1 MHILFLDESGTAPEP
16 AHAEKS
22 PMFVLGGLAVSED
35 SWVELALRLNSLK
48 IEFGIVGEIKWRYFN
63 RSELSNHAT
72 LAHLSIAERNEFR
85 RRVFKIIWT
94 HAKGLALTVV
104 VQPSAA
110 YASLLCASAEE
121 MYEKAFQAIT
131 HEFSSYLIRLSNNQ
145 ESNERGLVVADHRNA
160 AQDERL
166 RTFHHANLTKM
177 NFESHRLVE
186 GLFFSAS
193 HLSVGTQLA
202 DFIAGASFR
211 KHARNDEEFWNH
223 LEENT
228 SDSLELKIRMLP

>member
-1 MHILFLDESGTAPEP
+1 MHILFVDESGTAPEP

-35 SWVELALRLNSLK
+35 SWVELSLSLNSLK
-48 IEFGIVGEIKWRYFN
+48 VEFGIVGEIKWRYFN

-72 LAHLSIAERNEFR
+72 LSHLSIVERNEFR
-85 RRVFKIIWT
+85 RNVFNLIRT
-94 HAKGLALTVV
+94 HAQGLALSVV
-104 VQPSAA
+104 VQPSSA
-110 YASLLCASAEE
+110 YASLFCASAEE

-131 HEFSSYLIRLSNNQ
+131 QAFSSYLIRISKNK

-166 RTFHHANLTKM
+166 RTFHHANLTQV

-211 KHARNDEEFWNH
+211 KHARSDEEFWNQ